1 MLSFCCCNR
10 VMYQEIGFDNILRSE
25 CKICGKATEI
35 DVSQKAR
42 KKNQDNVE
50 IFNIK
55 LIER

>member
-1 MLSFCCCNR
+1 
-10 VMYQEIGFDNILRSE
+10 MYQEIGFDNILRSE